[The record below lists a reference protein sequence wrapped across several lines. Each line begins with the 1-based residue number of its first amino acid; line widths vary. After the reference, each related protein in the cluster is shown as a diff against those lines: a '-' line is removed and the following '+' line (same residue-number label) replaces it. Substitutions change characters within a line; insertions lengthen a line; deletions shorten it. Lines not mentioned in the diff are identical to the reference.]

1 MTESAKLARYWGRLA
16 KVYYDDNALL
26 MGSVLAGCADVK
38 SGGAT

>member
-16 KVYYDDNALL
+16 KIYDDNALL
-26 MGSVLAGCADVK
+26 AAPVLAGCTDVE